1 MKIVA
6 DTNVL
11 ITYFWKTSAIWG
23 IVYKNVRLY
32 SPVTALEEIDEHQEE
47 IMRKAKLS
55 KKEYADIR
63 RQLEGW
69 VNFIP
74 IEEYRD
80 CLKRAAELAGSLT
93 EKERMEMLDDAD
105 FLALSI
111 KLDCPLW
118 TNDALLRKQLQVIV
132 FSTKDMVALV
142 EYDEGTALS
151 VDDEKTSERKA

>member
-11 ITYFWKTSAIWG
+11 FTFFWKGAAIWG
-23 IVYKNVRLY
+23 IVYKNVELY
-32 SPVTALEEIDEHQEE
+32 SPETALGEIDGHEEE
-47 IMRKAKLS
+47 IMKKAKLS
-55 KKEYADIR
+55 KKEYTDIR

-69 VNFIP
+69 VEFIP
-74 IEEYRD
+74 IEGYRE
-80 CLKRAAELAGSLT
+80 CLKNAAGLASGLA
-93 EKERMEMLDDAD
+93 EKEREEMLDDAD

-118 TNDALLRKQLQVIV
+118 TNDSLLRKQHQVIV
-132 FSTKDMVALV
+132 FSTKEMISLV

-151 VDDEKTSERKA
+151 AYYGENKK